1 MMSPIRLK
9 ICGLRDNIQEVAALQ
24 PDYAGFIFYPKS
36 PRYVGENFKMPELD
50 KSINKVGVFVNEPVD
65 RLVVKVRKYKL
76 QYAQLHGTEAPE
88 ECQAIRDKG
97 IGIIKAFAMGE
108 HFDFRQLEQY
118 ESTIDYFLF
127 DTKTKGYGGSGRSFN
142 WHLLKGYGMK
152 KAYFLSGGISLEN
165 MEHLKTIDPQN
176 IHALDVNSRFEVKP
190 GLKDIEKLEELINHI
205 RELNSK
211 Y

>member
-1 MMSPIRLK
+1 MSPVRLK

-50 KSINKVGVFVNEPVD
+50 KRINKVGVFVNEPVD
-65 RLVVKVRKYKL
+65 SLVVKVRKYKL

-118 ESTIDYFLF
+118 DSTVDYFLF
-127 DTKTKGYGGSGRSFN
+127 DTKTAGFGGSGRSFD
-142 WHLLKGYGMK
+142 WELLKKYKLEK
-152 KAYFLSGGISLEN
+152 KYFLSGGISLEN
-165 MEHLKTIDPQN
+165 LELLKELDLSMV
-176 IHALDVNSRFEVKP
+176 HALDVNSRFEVSP
-190 GLKDIEKLEELINHI
+190 GLKDIHALVKLKAKIK
-205 RELNSK
+205 ELN
-211 Y
+211 